1 MFFSLPKAK
10 KRIPTHKE
18 NPRTRKCFHV
28 PCESKGTDLKIGT
41 PHKRFLK
48 IIQNLRI
55 AELHLVRSLSGLGFF
70 FASKWLDRFVF
81 LTLHK
86 LISQP

>member
-1 MFFSLPKAK
+1 M
-10 KRIPTHKE
+10 HKE

-41 PHKRFLK
+41 PDKLFLLK

-55 AELHLVRSLSGLGFF
+55 AELHIVRSLSGLVFF
-70 FASKWLDRFVF
+70 FFLASKWLDRFVF

-86 LISQP
+86 L

>member
-28 PCESKGTDLKIGT
+28 PFESEGTDLKIGT
-41 PHKRFLK
+41 PDKRFLLK

-70 FASKWLDRFVF
+70 FLRPNG
-81 LTLHK
+81 
-86 LISQP
+86 LIGLCF